1 MKYDAISEKLNEVCM
16 NGFAEEEYG
25 SCQEEGF
32 WSALIITDKM
42 IYCDDLGRPVDEE
55 DVKPLIGI
63 IEETNQGFVDYELF
77 PTEKAARDKWEDLT
91 NMWERLY
98 HPEAAYA

>member
-1 MKYDAISEKLNEVCM
+1 MKYDAVSEKLNDVAM

-32 WSALIITDKM
+32 WAGLIITDKM
-42 IYCDDLGRPVDEE
+42 IYCDDLGRPIDEV

-63 IEETNQGFVDYELF
+63 IVESDQGFVDYELF
-77 PTEKAARDKWEDLT
+77 STEKAARDNWED
-91 NMWERLY
+91 NVNKWERLY
-98 HPEAAYA
+98 HLGE

>member
-1 MKYDAISEKLNEVCM
+1 MKYDAISEKLNDVAM
-16 NGFAEEEYG
+16 NGFATEEYG

-42 IYCDDLGRPVDEE
+42 IYCDELGRPVDEE

-63 IEETNQGFVDYELF
+63 LEENDQGFVDYELHK
-77 PTEKAARDKWEDLT
+77 TEKEARDRWEDMV
-91 NMWERLY
+91 NHWQNIF
-98 HPEAAYA
+98 HPEAVYA